1 MKVIKKVTHNQAS
14 TFLNLKNLLHTYQ
27 YGLRKRYSMDFCLPY
42 LNDKILKG
50 FYRHRI
56 RMTSMILIDLQKAFD
71 KIDHYVLFQ
80 KLYAIGFSNH
90 TVNWCKSC
98 LSSRS
103 YLVNSGNNFSQP
115 ASVFW
120 GVPQAS
126 VLWPLLFLIYFNDT
140 SLEITPLHKHT
151 HTHTH
156 THTHKHKHTQIRVKS
171 RFLLHMWLVW
181 G

>member
-71 KIDHYVLFQ
+71 KIDHCVLFQ

-90 TVNWCKSC
+90 TVNWCKC
-98 LSSRS
+98 YLSSRS

-126 VLWPLLFLIYFNDT
+126 VLWPLLLLIYLNDT
-140 SLEITPLHKHT
+140 SLEITPPRHT
-151 HTHTH
+151 HTHTQ
-156 THTHKHKHTQIRVKS
+156 THTD
-171 RFLLHMWLVW
+171 
-181 G
+181 